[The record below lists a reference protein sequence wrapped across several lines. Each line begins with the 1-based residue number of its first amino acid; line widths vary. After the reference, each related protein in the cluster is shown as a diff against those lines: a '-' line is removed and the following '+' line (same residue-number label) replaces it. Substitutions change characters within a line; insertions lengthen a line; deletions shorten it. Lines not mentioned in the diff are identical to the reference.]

1 MKIYSII
8 ITIIALCALGLAG
21 FLYWQSGALRN
32 DFGICQ
38 YERDQLRTDKNKL
51 EGDLSAANNQLGVIR
66 HSSAAL
72 NSVLNSFMYAGDI
85 KAQAVG
91 SKEAVKVEAAINEI
105 DDSMDKMNFE
115 NSWNQ
120 FKETRLFNPLF
131 GVLRG
136 LANNIEK
143 NLNQPAGNMPPINK

>member
-8 ITIIALCALGLAG
+8 ISIIAVCALGLSG

-32 DFGICQ
+32 DFNICQ
-38 YERDQLRTDKNKL
+38 NERNQLQTDKNNL
-51 EGDLSAANNQLGVIR
+51 EGKLSAANNQLTVIR

-72 NSVLNSFMYAGDI
+72 NAVLNSFMYAGDI

-91 SKEAVKVEAAINEI
+91 SKEAIKVETAINEI
-105 DDSMDKMNFE
+105 DDNMDQINFE
-115 NSWNQ
+115 SSWNQ

-131 GVLRG
+131 GVIRG
-136 LANNIEK
+136 LANNIER
-143 NLNQPAGNMPPINK
+143 NLNQPANNMPPINK

>member
-8 ITIIALCALGLAG
+8 ITIIAVCALGLSG
-21 FLYWQSGALRN
+21 FLYWQSGTLRN
-32 DFGICQ
+32 NFNICQ
-38 YERDQLRTDKNKL
+38 NERNQLRTDKNSL
-51 EGDLSAANNQLGVIR
+51 EDNLSAAFNQLGVIH

-105 DDSMDKMNFE
+105 DDNMDRMNFE

-120 FKETRLFNPLF
+120 FKETQLFNPLF

-136 LANNIEK
+136 LSNNIER